1 MSILRIQETKAEFG
15 YPSHASVYNNVR
27 LGLCTTGVKIG
38 QRSVGWPS
46 QEIAAIN
53 HARIAGKSDDEIRQL
68 VNRLHAKRLEP
79 LAA

>member
-1 MSILRIQETKAEFG
+1 MSILRIQQTKAEFG
-15 YPSHASVYNNVR
+15 YPSHASVYANVK

-38 QRSVGWPS
+38 QRSIGWPS

-79 LAA
+79 LAM